1 MYWNV
6 TSLTKMGS
14 IVNQTLKGARQEVCT
29 QVKFNDLDLISIH
42 PDYKKYFENVF
53 KKGKL
58 SGYVL
63 SSFFKDFSRGLKSGL
78 SAQEAITSLNEQ
90 TTNPLLKETL
100 RKLSISI
107 IDGHSFKDAFAHT
120 NVFPLIVLSA
130 LDAAERSG
138 NLTEVTFILS
148 EYFKFMNENKIRIIK
163 SLIYPACVFIAL
175 TAASIVISIKLVPQL
190 NSIIPAQAE
199 ENLSTRFIIGYAAF
213 MQSYWW
219 IALMGLIAAVFIL
232 IKMWEYKK
240 DRLMKY
246 VLKLPLLG
254 SLIKENGF
262 VFIFLN
268 LYVYQKS
275 GINIIA
281 SMTNIYS
288 NHPNYVTH
296 RLIDIKN
303 KVNQGY
309 SLGDALKSDEFFPS
323 FIYMNVKKG
332 ETTGNLYQYFYEI
345 YQYYDQ
351 RSRDSIES
359 LITFIN
365 PALLT
370 IAVSYLGLIISCFIL
385 PLYSSMSGTGPGFK

>member
-1 MYWNV
+1 
-6 TSLTKMGS
+6 MGS
-14 IVNQTLKGARQEVCT
+14 IINQTLKGARQEVCT
-29 QVKFNDLDLISIH
+29 QVRFNDLDLISIH

-53 KKGKL
+53 KKGRL
-58 SGYVL
+58 SGAVL

-78 SAQEAITSLNEQ
+78 SAQEVIASLNEQ
-90 TTNPLLKETL
+90 TIDPLLKETL

-120 NVFPLIVLSA
+120 KVFPLIVLSV

-175 TAASIVISIKLVPQL
+175 TVASIVISIKLVPQL
-190 NSIIPAQAE
+190 NSIITPQAE
-199 ENLSTRFIIGYAAF
+199 EKLSTRFIIGYAAF

-219 IALMGLIAAVFIL
+219 IALVGLIATVFVL

-240 DRLMKY
+240 VRFMKY

-254 SLIKENGF
+254 SLIKEMEF
-262 VFIFLN
+262 TILFLN

-275 GINIIA
+275 GVNIIA

-296 RLIDIKN
+296 RFIDIKN

-309 SLGDALKSDEFFPS
+309 SLGDALKSDKFFPS
-323 FIYMNVKKG
+323 LITMNIKKG
-332 ETTGNLYQYFYEI
+332 EMTGNLYQYFYEI

-359 LITFIN
+359 LITLIN
-365 PALLT
+365 PVLLT
-370 IAVSYLGLIISCFIL
+370 IAVLYLGLIISCFIL
-385 PLYSSMSGTGPGFK
+385 PLYSSMSGSGIGFNK

>member
-1 MYWNV
+1 
-6 TSLTKMGS
+6 MGS
-14 IVNQTLKGARQEVCT
+14 IVNQTLKGARQEVLD
-29 QVKFNDLDLISIH
+29 QVRFNGFDLISIH
-42 PDYKKYFENVF
+42 PDYKKCFENVLLN
-53 KKGKL
+53 GKL
-58 SGYVL
+58 SGNVL

-78 SAQEAITSLNEQ
+78 SAQEAIDSLNEQ
-90 TTNPLLKETL
+90 TTDPLLKETL

-107 IDGHSFKDAFAHT
+107 IDGHSFKDAFEHT
-120 NVFPLIVLSA
+120 KVFPLIVLIS

-148 EYFKFMNENKIRIIK
+148 EYFKFMNDNKIRIIK

-175 TAASIVISIKLVPQL
+175 TVASIVISIELVPPL
-190 NSIIPAQAE
+190 NSILPAQQTD
-199 ENLSTRFIIGYAAF
+199 NLSGKFIIGYAAF
-213 MQSYWW
+213 MRSYWW
-219 IALMGLIAAVFIL
+219 IALMGLIVAGLAL

-246 VLKLPLLG
+246 VLKLPLIG
-254 SLIKENGF
+254 DLIKEMEF
-262 VFIFLN
+262 TVLFLN

-275 GINIIA
+275 GVNIIS

-288 NHPNYVTH
+288 NHPNYVTG

-309 SLGDALKSDEFFPS
+309 SLGDALKSDGFFPS
-323 FIYMNVKKG
+323 LIAMNIKKG
-332 ETTGNLYQYFYEI
+332 EMTGNLTQYFYEI

-370 IAVSYLGLIISCFIL
+370 IAVAYLGLIISCFIL
-385 PLYSSMSGTGPGFK
+385 PLYSSMSGSGSGFNK